1 MSSAHNHIPD
11 PDTAGDTSPVVMDP
25 VRVFREFAVDVASI
39 REETELYRYVARNV
53 VARLGYIDCVVYK
66 LDRDRGELVQMAAIG
81 EKTLDEDDTEIV
93 NRLTIPIDSG
103 ITGSVATSGQSI
115 RVADLAGDERYV
127 QDLMQ
132 ARSELCVPI
141 LDGDRVIGVIDS
153 EHVEPAFFS
162 AKCQEL
168 FESIAALTAAQ
179 LRHIWALDALNT
191 ARVELEDAL
200 DVSRNAEQMQAS
212 FLANASHE
220 LRTPLNA
227 IIGFSGLLTR
237 EGYIAEDTNRAIEQ
251 AETIKTAGDRLAR
264 IINDILDMSKI
275 AGGKMPSAP
284 ETFDAIW
291 EAENAMAPFQQMAL
305 DSGVQLT
312 LEDGGR
318 DEILAIG
325 DIRHVHRILG
335 MLLENAIRYSP
346 QGSRVTVR
354 VDEAEDEVSIAI
366 EDKGIGLSADALERI
381 FEPFHR
387 ESDATEMS
395 AQGTGLGLSLARD
408 LADLNFARI
417 NVRSEP
423 GVGSCFTLHLQKSD
437 EG

>member
-1 MSSAHNHIPD
+1 MSSAPAQF
-11 PDTAGDTSPVVMDP
+11 PKTETSGATPPTALDP

-93 NRLTIPIDSG
+93 NRLTIPIGSG
-103 ITGSVATSGQSI
+103 ITGSVATSGRSI
-115 RVADLAGDERYV
+115 RVDDLAGDERYV

-191 ARVELEDAL
+191 ARVELEHAL
-200 DVSRNAEQMQAS
+200 DISRNAEQMQAS

-227 IIGFSGLLTR
+227 IIGFSGLLGR
-237 EGYIAEDTNRAIEQ
+237 EGYIAEDTDRAIEQ
-251 AETIKTAGDRLAR
+251 AETIKTAGSRLAR

-275 AGGKMPSAP
+275 AGGKMPSVP

-305 DSGVQLT
+305 DAGVQLT
-312 LEDGGR
+312 LADGGR
-318 DEILAIG
+318 DEILAVG
-325 DIRHVHRILG
+325 DIRHVHRIVG

-346 QGSRVTVR
+346 QGGAVTVE
-354 VDEAEDEVSIAI
+354 VDEDDAHAVIAI
-366 EDKGIGLSADALERI
+366 QDEGIGLSADALERI

-387 ESDATEMS
+387 ETDATEVS

-417 NVRSEP
+417 TVRSEP
-423 GVGSCFTLHLQKSD
+423 GIGSRFALSLQKAD

>member
-1 MSSAHNHIPD
+1 M
-11 PDTAGDTSPVVMDP
+11 SPVPASMTASEANDRPPSGAMDP
-25 VRVFREFAVDVASI
+25 VRVFREFAVDVAGI
-39 REETELYRYVARNV
+39 REEVQLYRYVARNV
-53 VARLGYIDCVVYK
+53 VARLGYIDCVVYR

-81 EKTLDEDDTEIV
+81 EKTLDDEDGAII
-93 NRLTIPIDSG
+93 NRLTIPVGDG
-103 ITGSVATSGQSI
+103 ITGTVATTGQSI
-115 RVADLAGDERYV
+115 RIDELADDPRYI

-141 LDGDRVIGVIDS
+141 LVGERIVGVIDS
-153 EHVEPAFFS
+153 EHHEPGFFS
-162 AKCQEL
+162 PKCQEL

-179 LRHIWALDALNT
+179 LRHIWALDELT
-191 ARVELEDAL
+191 HARSELEDAL
-200 DVSRNAEQMQAS
+200 EISRNAEQMQAS

-237 EGYIAEDTNRAIEQ
+237 EGYIAEDTGRALEQ

-264 IINDILDMSKI
+264 IINDILDLSKI
-275 AGGKMPSAP
+275 AGGKLPSAL
-284 ETFDAIW
+284 ESFDAIW
-291 EAENAMAPFQQMAL
+291 EAENAMAPFQHMASESGVTLAL
-305 DSGVQLT
+305 DD
-312 LEDGGR
+312 DGA
-318 DEILAIG
+318 DELLAVG

-346 QGSRVTVR
+346 EGGTVHVR
-354 VDEAEDEVSIAI
+354 ISADDDDVAIGI
-366 EDKGIGLSADALERI
+366 EDSGIGLDDEALDRI

-387 ESDATEMS
+387 EEDATEIS
-395 AQGTGLGLSLARD
+395 TEGTGLGLTLARE

-417 NVRSEP
+417 SVQSAP
-423 GVGSCFTLHLQKSD
+423 GVGSRFALHLQKAD

>member
-1 MSSAHNHIPD
+1 MPT
-11 PDTAGDTSPVVMDP
+11 PGTAETAPPAALDP

-39 REETELYRYVARNV
+39 RDEAELYRYVARNV

-115 RVADLAGDERYV
+115 RVDDLAGDERYV

-153 EHVEPAFFS
+153 EHVEPASFS

-200 DVSRNAEQMQAS
+200 DISRNAEQMQAS

-227 IIGFSGLLTR
+227 IIGFSGLLVR

-291 EAENAMAPFQQMAL
+291 EAENAMAPFQQMASA
-305 DSGVQLT
+305 SGVQLT

-417 NVRSEP
+417 TVRSEP
-423 GVGSCFTLHLQKSD
+423 GIGSCFTLHLQKSD
-437 EG
+437 DG